1 MADLTKDDPLTML
14 EQQFVESVNST
25 ETARNEA
32 ELHRQYYD
40 GVQWTAAELKAL
52 SARGQAPI
60 VDNRIKDKVEH
71 LLGLERRTRTDPKA
85 FPRNPED
92 EKGAEAATDALRFVA
107 DENEFQQVR
116 SAVAENMLIEG
127 LGACEVIVEK
137 SKTRKNPKVTIRKI
151 RWDRFYY
158 DSYSMEADFSDAG
171 YTGIVTWMDAE
182 RAKRK
187 WPGKADQITEAMAN
201 QANAETYDDRPRWV
215 DSRRK
220 RVQVFETYYQQDG
233 EWMRAVWFKGGML
246 EGPAKSAYLNEDNET
261 QNCVIAQSMY
271 VAQDGG
277 RYGVVRRYKTL
288 QDEINHRRS
297 KALHLLNSRQ
307 VVAEKG
313 AVDDPQKARKEV
325 AKADGYIEVT
335 PGMKFEIS
343 PTGDM
348 ALGQFQLLADAINAL
363 GVTGPNQALQG
374 QSGQISGKAKQLDQ
388 EGGSIQ
394 LGVFFDAVRYFQR
407 RVMRAV
413 WNRVQQYWTEE
424 MWIRVRDEE
433 GRMQFV
439 ALNQPMTRG
448 EMEAEKIASQQ
459 MPPEQKAQM
468 VQQLAMDPASQ
479 EPVVKN
485 KLATLDVDIVI
496 DESPDTVTLQA
507 EQFAELANLAQAGV
521 VFAPEIYIQASSL
534 RNKDR
539 LLDAIRGNDAQG
551 QAAAQVKQDADA
563 IAKAQ
568 AEADVRKTNAQANKD
583 EVAAAVDY
591 TEAAQ
596 RVMNPA
602 PLQGTAGVRVPP
614 T

>member
-1 MADLTKDDPLTML
+1 M
-14 EQQFVESVNST
+14 
-25 ETARNEA
+25 
-32 ELHRQYYD
+32 
-40 GVQWTAAELKAL
+40 
-52 SARGQAPI
+52 
-60 VDNRIKDKVEH
+60 
-71 LLGLERRTRTDPKA
+71 
-85 FPRNPED
+85 
-92 EKGAEAATDALRFVA
+92 
-107 DENEFQQVR
+107 
-116 SAVAENMLIEG
+116 
-127 LGACEVIVEK
+127 
-137 SKTRKNPKVTIRKI
+137 
-151 RWDRFYY
+151 
-158 DSYSMEADFSDAG
+158 
-171 YTGIVTWMDAE
+171 
-182 RAKRK
+182 
-187 WPGKADQITEAMAN
+187 
-201 QANAETYDDRPRWV
+201 
-215 DSRRK
+215 
-220 RVQVFETYYQQDG
+220 
-233 EWMRAVWFKGGML
+233 
-246 EGPAKSAYLNEDNET
+246 
-261 QNCVIAQSMY
+261 
-271 VAQDGG
+271 
-277 RYGVVRRYKTL
+277 RRYKTL

-313 AVDDPQKARKEV
+313 AVDDAQKARKEV

-388 EGGSIQ
+388 EGGAIQ

-468 VQQLAMDPASQ
+468 VQQLAMDPASR